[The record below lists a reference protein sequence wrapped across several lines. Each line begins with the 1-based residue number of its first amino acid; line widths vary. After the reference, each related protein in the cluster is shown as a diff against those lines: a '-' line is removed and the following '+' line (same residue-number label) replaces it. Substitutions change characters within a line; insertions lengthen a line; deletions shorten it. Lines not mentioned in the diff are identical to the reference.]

1 MTRPLALFAA
11 ALLASGCGL
20 LPKPL
25 GTPPP
30 PEARVAV
37 PISSVHY
44 RGYASADAL
53 AEALRWQPG
62 APVLVSAHRGGP
74 HPGLPENS
82 LPAFDHALNYAP
94 ALLEVDVRRTADGAL
109 VLLHDDTLER
119 TTTGTGELAGRT
131 LAELRRLRLEDETG
145 ALTSFRI
152 PTLAEALAWAEGRAV
167 FLLDVKRGVTPELL
181 SSAIRAADAGGR
193 AVVIV
198 YSLDD
203 LLAFQ
208 RVAPELVY
216 SVSTDTVAEIE
227 TILAAGVDPDR
238 LIAFGGVGEVDPA
251 VVARW
256 HALGVR
262 VQVGTFG
269 AIDQAAAEQSVPT
282 AYDGLLSLG
291 VDVLSTDNVPAAA
304 IAARTANLRRPR

>member
-1 MTRPLALFAA
+1 MTRFALLWA
-11 ALLASGCGL
+11 ALLVGGCGL

-25 GTPPP
+25 GTPPA
-30 PEARVAV
+30 PEAQVAV
-37 PISSVHY
+37 PVSSVHY
-44 RGYASADAL
+44 RGYAD
-53 AEALRWQPG
+53 AEALAAALRWRPG
-62 APVLVSAHRGGP
+62 ADVLVSAHRGGP
-74 HPGLPENS
+74 RPGLPENS

-94 ALLEVDVRRTADGAL
+94 ALLETDVRRLADGTF
-109 VLLHDDTLER
+109 VLLHDDTLDR
-119 TTTGTGELAGRT
+119 TTTGTGEVAGQT
-131 LAELRRLRLEDETG
+131 LDRLRRLRLEDETG
-145 ALTSFRI
+145 ALSSFRI

-167 FLLDVKRGVTPELL
+167 LLLDVKPGTEPAPLAE
-181 SSAIRAADAGGR
+181 AIRTAGADGR
-193 AVVIV
+193 VVIIV
-198 YSLDD
+198 YTLAD

-216 SVSTDTVAEIE
+216 SVTTERPDEIE
-227 TILAAGVDPDR
+227 AILAAGVDPDR
-238 LIAFGGVGEVDPA
+238 LIAFGGVGDVDPA

-269 AIDQAAAEQSVPT
+269 AIDQAAAQQAVPT
-282 AYDGLLSLG
+282 AYDALLSLG